1 VEPFSSTVPISIVN
15 GFLSGA
21 NRAAV
26 ARLAEHS
33 GIPYELLQTP
43 GARVTQEQFST
54 LYRLLAIELDDEM
67 PGIFSRP
74 LRRGTLKFLCLSLLD
89 APRLEVALHRFGQ
102 FFHLILDDLE
112 LVSRR
117 DGTHAWLELV
127 EPTAATMAT
136 TASAIPAPRAS
147 MLGCE
152 LMLKLVHGVA
162 SWLIRQKIPLAGVD
176 FAFPRPAQVA
186 DLVYLFPGPV
196 RFDCAATRIVFDAAY
211 LDLPVRQRKTDL
223 DAFLAR
229 APEDWIFVSFAERL
243 MHHRVWQIIA
253 DRLPV
258 ASNIDEVAHDLN
270 MSMRTLSRRLE
281 AEGTTFQAIKD
292 EVRRDMA
299 IQRLTRSTDAI
310 AAIAYDVGF
319 DNPTAFHRAFRHWT
333 GSTPAAYRQ
342 GVSPVPAAALAAPLA
357 AAAEE

>member
-1 VEPFSSTVPISIVN
+1 MELFSSTVPISILN

-21 NRAAV
+21 NRSAV
-26 ARLAEHS
+26 ARLAERS

-54 LYRLLAIELDDEM
+54 LYRLLATELDDEM

-102 FFHLILDDLE
+102 FFHLIIDDLE
-112 LVSRR
+112 TVSRR
-117 DGTHAWLELV
+117 DGAHACVELV
-127 EPTAATMAT
+127 AA
-136 TASAIPAPRAS
+136 PAGPGVS

-176 FAFPRPAQVA
+176 FAFARPAQAA
-186 DLVYLFPGPV
+186 DHLYLFPGPV
-196 RFDCAATRIVFDAAY
+196 RFDCDATRIAFDAGY
-211 LDLPVRQRKTDL
+211 LDQPIRQRKADL
-223 DAFLAR
+223 DAFLQR

-243 MHHRVWQIIA
+243 VCHRVRQIIA
-253 DRLPV
+253 DRLP
-258 ASNIDEVAHDLN
+258 ATPNIDDVAPGLN
-270 MSMRTLSRRLE
+270 MSVRTLSRRLE

-292 EVRRDMA
+292 EVRRDIA

-310 AAIAYDVGF
+310 ASIAYDVGF

-333 GSTPAAYRQ
+333 GSTPAAYRHGGTPVHAAD
-342 GVSPVPAAALAAPLA
+342 GVRAG
-357 AAAEE
+357 